1 MKIFLCILLAFM
13 ALTLVS
19 LQVEAENKVNVGRRS
34 SAKDA
39 KASSDLPRKMA
50 MTNVNVDD
58 DSDGD
63 DEKNDSYG
71 KFGNPSG
78 QFSDSHHYFPD
89 DNYKPAG
96 GH

>member
-1 MKIFLCILLAFM
+1 MKILLCILLAFM

-19 LQVEAENKVNVGRRS
+19 LQVEAENKVNIGQKG
-34 SAKDA
+34 SAKNA
-39 KASSDLPRKMA
+39 EASSDLPRKMA
-50 MTNVNVDD
+50 MNNENVDD

-78 QFSDSHHYFPD
+78 RSSDTHHYYPD
-89 DNYKPAG
+89 DKGPG